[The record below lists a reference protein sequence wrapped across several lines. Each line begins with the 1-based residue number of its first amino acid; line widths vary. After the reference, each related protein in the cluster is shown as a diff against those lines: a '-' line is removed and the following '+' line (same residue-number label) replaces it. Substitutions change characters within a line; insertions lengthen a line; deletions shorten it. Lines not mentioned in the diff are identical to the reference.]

1 VLDCAVVGAGPVGL
15 AMSAAL
21 AVRGVDHVVLEKGRP
36 GETWRSQRWE
46 SFRLNTPEWM
56 NQLLPGAVLG
66 ILFGF
71 PSDAEAI
78 ADAVKAR
85 LDGVG
90 KSG

>member
-1 VLDCAVVGAGPVGL
+1 MLDCAVVGAGPAGL
-15 AMSAAL
+15 AMSATL

-36 GETWRSQRWE
+36 GETWRGQRWE

-56 NQLLPGAVLG
+56 NQLLHGAVPG

-85 LDGVG
+85 LAGVG